1 MAFATDDVFR
11 LGGSQRAKLQY
22 HILAQRFPLVHV
34 NEQDKEDLE
43 AFAAAHADKAAQ
55 LWLARM
61 RWPQGHEKMVTFG
74 QNIGVDDKANGG
86 RVKGLW
92 CYKAEMDAVRAVYT
106 GYTMI
111 WEWWAAPILDYLTG
125 QRKAR
130 TAAAPE
136 VKQTVMRLL
145 YYQNGLYLT
154 VPKNM
159 REAIVTWAY
168 QYLKDGAAP
177 FPFAGSMGDSY
188 RFTIDFQRDTA
199 LMENINI
206 HADMGAYNAAH
217 NAEKAARRTLKRF
230 ADLTGDRWTTAEL
243 HAQGF
248 TDRNI
253 KTFCKDG
260 LIRKRYQGHY
270 ERISSDC

>member
-1 MAFATDDVFR
+1 MDFATDDVYR

-34 NEQDKEDLE
+34 DEQDKDDLE
-43 AFAAAHADKAAQ
+43 AFAAQADTEAAQ

-74 QNIGVDDKANGG
+74 QNISVPGN
-86 RVKGLW
+86 VKGLW
-92 CYKAEMDAVRAVYT
+92 CYKANMGATRAVYT
-106 GYTMI
+106 GCPMT
-111 WEWWAAPILDYLTG
+111 WETWAMPILDYLTD

-130 TAAAPE
+130 ATASE
-136 VKQTVMRLL
+136 ISQTVMCLL

-154 VPKNM
+154 VPGDM
-159 REAIVTWAY
+159 RRAIVKWAY
-168 QYLKDGAAP
+168 QYLKGGAAP
-177 FPFAGSMGDSY
+177 FPFAGSMGSDGY
-188 RFTIDFQRDTA
+188 QFMIDFQRDTA
-199 LMENINI
+199 LKENVNI

-217 NAEKAARRTLKRF
+217 NAEKAARRTAKRF
-230 ADLTGDRWTTAEL
+230 ANLTGERWTTAEL

-270 ERISSDC
+270 ERISK